1 MEKLKEYAGVIIAV
15 MTVAASLSGLVL
27 WAIQV
32 QIVPEIRHLDGR
44 IESVRMDVADRL
56 GRMDNRMDARF
67 NGITDRL
74 DRMDKRID
82 ARFDGITK
90 RLDRMEKRMDVR
102 FDGITER
109 LDRIGKRMDA
119 RLTRAE
125 GDIKTILLR
134 LPRPGDTAEARV
146 PTPEAH

>member
-90 RLDRMEKRMDVR
+90 RLDR
-102 FDGITER
+102 
-109 LDRIGKRMDA
+109 IGKRMDA

>member
-44 IESVRMDVADRL
+44 IESVRMDVA
-56 GRMDNRMDARF
+56 G
-67 NGITDRL
+67 
-74 DRMDKRID
+74 MDKRID
-82 ARFDGITK
+82 ARFDGITDRLDRVDKRMDARFNGITK
-90 RLDRMEKRMDVR
+90 RLDRIE
-102 FDGITER
+102 
-109 LDRIGKRMDA
+109 KRMDA

>member
-44 IESVRMDVADRL
+44 IESVRMDVAGMDKRMDARFDGITDRL
-56 GRMDNRMDARF
+56 DRVDKRMDARF

-90 RLDRMEKRMDVR
+90 RLDRMEKRMD
-102 FDGITER
+102 
-109 LDRIGKRMDA
+109 A

>member
-44 IESVRMDVADRL
+44 IESVRMDVA
-56 GRMDNRMDARF
+56 GMDKRMDARF

-102 FDGITER
+102 FDGITKR
-109 LDRIGKRMDA
+109 LDRIEKRMDA

>member
-44 IESVRMDVADRL
+44 IEDVA
-56 GRMDNRMDARF
+56 
-67 NGITDRL
+67 DRL
-74 DRMDKRID
+74 DRMDKRMD
-82 ARFDGITK
+82 VRFDGITK
-90 RLDRMEKRMDVR
+90 RLDRIE
-102 FDGITER
+102 
-109 LDRIGKRMDA
+109 KRMDA

-146 PTPEAH
+146 PTP

>member
-44 IESVRMDVADRL
+44 IESVRMDVAGMDKRMDARFDGITDRL
-56 GRMDNRMDARF
+56 DRADKRMDARF
-67 NGITDRL
+67 NGIT
-74 DRMDKRID
+74 
-82 ARFDGITK
+82 K
-90 RLDRMEKRMDVR
+90 RLDRIE
-102 FDGITER
+102 
-109 LDRIGKRMDA
+109 KRMDA

>member
-44 IESVRMDVADRL
+44 IESVRMDVA
-56 GRMDNRMDARF
+56 GMDKRMDARF
-67 NGITDRL
+67 DGITDRL